1 MTLGCGAAV
10 APLCRAP
17 RRRGRVPLALS
28 ESAVRSGTRAAQ
40 PAGVQS
46 PRSPKNRRALTRRP
60 DAGATDRTVRARVVV
75 VGCRVSAVISPY
87 RRRVVRVTCRLSF
100 RRGDTDRT
108 RRLGERCRETVRV
121 AVHSRTPSVQP
132 VKRAI
137 RHTRT
142 PDPGAH
148 LSDDSM
154 HTQPAELGTE
164 RESVME
170 DWRISTALG
179 TAL

>member
-1 MTLGCGAAV
+1 MNGV
-10 APLCRAP
+10 ARRYASRYRLPTRAP
-17 RRRGRVPLALS
+17 PRY
-28 ESAVRSGTRAAQ
+28 SA
-40 PAGVQS
+40 
-46 PRSPKNRRALTRRP
+46 
-60 DAGATDRTVRARVVV
+60 
-75 VGCRVSAVISPY
+75 
-87 RRRVVRVTCRLSF
+87 
-100 RRGDTDRT
+100 
-108 RRLGERCRETVRV
+108 
-121 AVHSRTPSVQP
+121 

-170 DWRISTALG
+170 EAYQHRSRHHKLDKPTVAWALPIRP
-179 TAL
+179 TMAWALPIRP

>member
-1 MTLGCGAAV
+1 MNGV
-10 APLCRAP
+10 A
-17 RRRGRVPLALS
+17 RRYASRY
-28 ESAVRSGTRAAQ
+28 TRAR
-40 PAGVQS
+40 
-46 PRSPKNRRALTRRP
+46 PRYTA
-60 DAGATDRTVRARVVV
+60 A
-75 VGCRVSAVISPY
+75 
-87 RRRVVRVTCRLSF
+87 
-100 RRGDTDRT
+100 
-108 RRLGERCRETVRV
+108 
-121 AVHSRTPSVQP
+121 

>member
-1 MTLGCGAAV
+1 MNDGA
-10 APLCRAP
+10 LRD
-17 RRRGRVPLALS
+17 
-28 ESAVRSGTRAAQ
+28 
-40 PAGVQS
+40 AGVAWGVDTV
-46 PRSPKNRRALTRRP
+46 PALL
-60 DAGATDRTVRARVVV
+60 AH
-75 VGCRVSAVISPY
+75 
-87 RRRVVRVTCRLSF
+87 
-100 RRGDTDRT
+100 
-108 RRLGERCRETVRV
+108 RLG
-121 AVHSRTPSVQP
+121 SRSS
-132 VKRAI
+132 AI

>member
-1 MTLGCGAAV
+1 MNGV
-10 APLCRAP
+10 P
-17 RRRGRVPLALS
+17 RRYASRY
-28 ESAVRSGTRAAQ
+28 TRA
-40 PAGVQS
+40 
-46 PRSPKNRRALTRRP
+46 
-60 DAGATDRTVRARVVV
+60 
-75 VGCRVSAVISPY
+75 
-87 RRRVVRVTCRLSF
+87 
-100 RRGDTDRT
+100 
-108 RRLGERCRETVRV
+108 
-121 AVHSRTPSVQP
+121 PSVQP

-170 DWRISTALG
+170 EAYQHRSRHHKLDKPTVAWALPIRP
-179 TAL
+179 TMAWALPIRP

>member
-1 MTLGCGAAV
+1 VNGV
-10 APLCRAP
+10 AR
-17 RRRGRVPLALS
+17 
-28 ESAVRSGTRAAQ
+28 
-40 PAGVQS
+40 
-46 PRSPKNRRALTRRP
+46 
-60 DAGATDRTVRARVVV
+60 
-75 VGCRVSAVISPY
+75 
-87 RRRVVRVTCRLSF
+87 
-100 RRGDTDRT
+100 
-108 RRLGERCRETVRV
+108 TVRV
-121 AVHSRTPSVQP
+121 AVHSRTLGTAGQ
-132 VKRAI
+132 A
-137 RHTRT
+137 RHTSHPHC

>member
-1 MTLGCGAAV
+1 MNGV
-10 APLCRAP
+10 A
-17 RRRGRVPLALS
+17 RRYASRYT
-28 ESAVRSGTRAAQ
+28 TRA
-40 PAGVQS
+40 
-46 PRSPKNRRALTRRP
+46 
-60 DAGATDRTVRARVVV
+60 
-75 VGCRVSAVISPY
+75 
-87 RRRVVRVTCRLSF
+87 
-100 RRGDTDRT
+100 
-108 RRLGERCRETVRV
+108 
-121 AVHSRTPSVQP
+121 PSVQP

-170 DWRISTALG
+170 EAYQHRSRHHKPR
-179 TAL
+179 